1 MATVLAAS
9 LFQIPL
15 QFKLMEPLDFS
26 PKTVTHERPM
36 PVVLVDSMPLL
47 DAAFDAI
54 SDGLYLFDSDRRLSR
69 INPAGASLEALEATK
84 LTGRRC
90 CEMFWR
96 VADADECVVDR
107 SIRTGEVVEVELLA
121 GTYGDRPTLVI
132 VIPLK
137 GTKQALAGSAAV
149 IARDMSALRSAE
161 AEVLEHKS
169 LMASLVDLAP
179 DEIYTLDLLG
189 RFTWMN
195 ERARAAGDVIPTG
208 LLGRH
213 FTEIVAAESRDQLA
227 ANLARTFAGEDT
239 QCEVQIIKADATV
252 RYVEAHTSPLWRDG
266 NVNGALVFLRDIT
279 ERKRAQE
286 RMAQSDKLRAVG
298 ELAAGVAHNLN
309 NALTVIQG
317 RAQLLIMRTEDTATA
332 KSLEVITRAVAEG
345 SQTLRRI
352 LDFARRDTVQ
362 EFAPVEL
369 AELISSSVEIA
380 RPKWQ
385 SRSATRSGSI
395 DVIIEDSETV
405 YVLGESA
412 ELREV
417 VLNMIFNAVD
427 AMPDGGTIE
436 MGTRGEL
443 DTACFWVADS
453 GAGMPPEVVARI
465 FEPFYTTK
473 GDRGT
478 GLGLAASHGIIA
490 RHHGRIMVVSE
501 AGLGTRF
508 EVRLPRYEKAK
519 VVSNNE
525 ASMLAPAS
533 RVARVLIIEDEERIR
548 AMLRDAF
555 VAAGHNVTEAP
566 NGLQAITRLEEAGEE
581 RFDIVISDLGLPEV
595 SGLHVARWVRKH
607 APETIFIL
615 ATGWPDMVTPEDQL
629 ECRLDAIIKKPFDVN
644 HVLDEAMALLAKK
657 DGPPNG

>member
-1 MATVLAAS
+1 
-9 LFQIPL
+9 
-15 QFKLMEPLDFS
+15 MEILDVS
-26 PKTVTHERPM
+26 AEIAEDDRPM
-36 PVVLVDSMPLL
+36 PVVLIDSFPLL
-47 DAAFDAI
+47 DAAFDALP
-54 SDGLYLFDSDRRLSR
+54 DGLYLFDSEHCLSR
-69 INPAGASLEALEATK
+69 INPAGARLEAIEATK

-96 VADADECVVDR
+96 VSDSTECIVDR
-107 SIRTGEVVEVELLA
+107 AIQSGEIVEVELLA

-137 GTKQALAGSAAV
+137 DTKQYLAGSATV
-149 IARDMSALRSAE
+149 IARDVSALRSAE

-195 ERARAAGDVIPTG
+195 ERARAAGDLIPTG
-208 LLGRH
+208 ILGRH
-213 FTEIVAAESRDQLA
+213 LTEIVAAESREHVTN
-227 ANLARTFAGEDT
+227 NLARTFAGEDT
-239 QCEVQIIKADATV
+239 QCEVQIIRTDATV

-266 NVNGALVFLRDIT
+266 NVNGALVFLRDMT

-317 RAQLLIMRTEDTATA
+317 RAQLLLMRTEDPATA
-332 KSLEVITRAVAEG
+332 KSLEVITRAVADG
-345 SQTLRRI
+345 AQTLRRI
-352 LDFARRDTVQ
+352 LDFARRDTAQ
-362 EFAPVEL
+362 DFAPVEL

-385 SRSATRSGSI
+385 SRSATRTGSI
-395 DVIIEDSETV
+395 EVTIENKDSV

-427 AMPDGGTIE
+427 AMPDGGTIL
-436 MGTRGEL
+436 MGTRNEL
-443 DTACFWVADS
+443 DTACFWVADT
-453 GAGMPPEVVARI
+453 GCGMQPKVVERI

-490 RHHGRIMVVSE
+490 RHGGRIMVVSE
-501 AGLGTRF
+501 PELGTRF
-508 EVRLPRYEKAK
+508 EVRLPLYEKAG
-519 VVSNNE
+519 
-525 ASMLAPAS
+525 
-533 RVARVLIIEDEERIR
+533 VAKKKESKRALTNTEPVRVLIIEDEERVR
-548 AMLRDAF
+548 ALLRDAF
-555 VAAGHNVTEAP
+555 ATAGHNVTEAAT
-566 NGLQAITRLEEAGEE
+566 GLQAIARLEEAKEE
-581 RFDIVISDLGLPEV
+581 KFDLIISDLGLPEV
-595 SGLHVARWVRKH
+595 SGLHVARWVREH
-607 APETIFIL
+607 VPDTIFIL
-615 ATGWPDMVTPEDQL
+615 ATGWPDMVTSEDHD
-629 ECRLDAIIKKPFDVN
+629 ECRFDAVIKKPFDVLD
-644 HVLDEAMALLAKK
+644 VLDQSMRLLKK
-657 DGPPNG
+657 NEECDKSDDILESLVP

>member
-1 MATVLAAS
+1 MEILNVSPQVAA
-9 LFQIPL
+9 
-15 QFKLMEPLDFS
+15 DN
-26 PKTVTHERPM
+26 RPV

-47 DAAFDAI
+47 DATFDALP
-54 SDGLYLFDSDRRLSR
+54 DGLYLFDSKQHLSR
-69 INPAGASLEALEATK
+69 INPAGALLEAQEATQ
-84 LTGRRC
+84 LAGRRC

-96 VADADECVVDR
+96 VEDANECIVDR
-107 SIRTGEVVEVELLA
+107 AIRTGEVVEVELLA
-121 GTYGDRPTLVI
+121 GTYGDRPTLVY

-137 GTKQALAGSAAV
+137 ETKQSLAGSATV

-208 LLGRH
+208 ILGRH
-213 FTEIVAAESRDQLA
+213 MTEIVAAESRDHVA
-227 ANLARTFAGEDT
+227 SNLASTFTGADT
-239 QCEVQIIKADATV
+239 QCEVQIIRADATV

-279 ERKRAQE
+279 ERKRSQD

-317 RAQLLIMRTEDTATA
+317 RAQLLMMKTEDPATA
-332 KSLEVITRAVAEG
+332 KSLEVITRAVADG

-352 LDFARRDTVQ
+352 LDFARRDTAQ
-362 EFAPVEL
+362 DFAPVDL
-369 AELISSSVEIA
+369 AELITSSVEIA

-395 DVIIEDSETV
+395 DVVVENQGTV

-436 MGTRGEL
+436 MGTRAEL

-453 GAGMPPEVVARI
+453 GCGMPPAVVKRI

-490 RHHGRIMVVSE
+490 RHGGRIMVVSE
-501 AGLGTRF
+501 AELGTRF
-508 EVRLPRYEKAK
+508 EVRLPLFDKAD
-519 VVSNNE
+519 VVKKHKTQLPM
-525 ASMLAPAS
+525 ASS
-533 RVARVLIIEDEERIR
+533 RVARVLVIEDEERVR
-548 AMLRDAF
+548 AILHDAF
-555 VAAGHNVTEAP
+555 ESAGHIVIEAST
-566 NGLQAITRLEEAGEE
+566 GLQAIARLEEAGDEK
-581 RFDIVISDLGLPEV
+581 FDVIISDLGLPEV
-595 SGLHVARWVRKH
+595 SGLHVARWVKENI
-607 APETIFIL
+607 PGTVFIL
-615 ATGWPDMVTPEDQL
+615 ATGWPDMVTAADHEEYQL
-629 ECRLDAIIKKPFDVN
+629 SALITKPFDVIA
-644 HVLDEAMALLAKK
+644 VVEQAMKLLALSEDKSAE
-657 DGPPNG
+657 